1 MYVKIVCETTH
12 YPIILKN
19 KIMEEII
26 KYYQENKEQFWKD
39 CLLSKEEDRQYLYND
54 WIEDYFKTSTL
65 NK

>member
-1 MYVKIVCETTH
+1 MGDIYKQ
-12 YPIILKN
+12 LKN

-39 CLLSKEEDRQYLYND
+39 CLLSNEEDRQYIYND

-65 NK
+65 DK

>member
-1 MYVKIVCETTH
+1 MGDIYKQ
-12 YPIILKN
+12 LKN

-39 CLLSKEEDRQYLYND
+39 CLLSNEEDRQYIYND